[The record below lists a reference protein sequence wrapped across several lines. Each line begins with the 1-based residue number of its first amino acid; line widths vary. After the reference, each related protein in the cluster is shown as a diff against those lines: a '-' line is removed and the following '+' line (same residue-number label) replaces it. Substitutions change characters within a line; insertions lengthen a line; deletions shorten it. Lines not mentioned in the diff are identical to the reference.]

1 MQHKPND
8 NPEMNTDITIHTSP
22 LGDTIRAIVID
33 DTPYFVGKDVAL
45 ALGYSDPTNAL
56 KQHCDDGVVKRH
68 PILDN
73 LGRIQQ
79 VRIISEADVYSL
91 IFGSKLPEAISFKRW
106 VTEEVLPSIR
116 KHGGYLLS
124 SPDETPEQLMARAL
138 KVADATMKK
147 YKENNR
153 MLAARNQFLSDKVE
167 QDAPK
172 VLYAD
177 AVADSKSLCL
187 IRDLAKVV
195 TQTGVK
201 IGGKHLFD
209 WLKEKKLLCSD
220 NSPQQWAV
228 ERGFFRVVKHVI
240 TKPNGDS
247 LVSSTTKVT
256 GKGQQY
262 ILDRILKEQKQL
274 PTAI

>member
-45 ALGYSDPTNAL
+45 ALGYADPTNAL
-56 KQHCDDGVVKRH
+56 KQHCDEGVVKRH
-68 PILDN
+68 PLQTA
-73 LGRIQQ
+73 GGIQQ

-91 IFGSKLPEAISFKRW
+91 IFGSKLPEAKAFKRW

-116 KHGGYLLS
+116 RHGGYLLS
-124 SPDETPEQLMARAL
+124 SPDEPPEQLLARAL
-138 KVADATMKK
+138 KVADATMRR
-147 YKENNR
+147 YEENNR

-187 IRDLAKVV
+187 IRDLAKVI
-195 TQTGVK
+195 TQAGVK
-201 IGGKHLFD
+201 IGAKHLFD
-209 WLKEKKLLCSD
+209 WLKKKKFLCSD

-228 ERGFFRVVKHVI
+228 EQGYFRVVKHVI

-247 LVSSTTKVT
+247 LTSSTTKVT

-262 ILDRILKEQKQL
+262 ILDRFLKEQKKL

>member
-1 MQHKPND
+1 MSYIA
-8 NPEMNTDITIHTSP
+8 E
-22 LGDTIRAIVID
+22 GDLYR
-33 DTPYFVGKDVAL
+33 
-45 ALGYSDPTNAL
+45 
-56 KQHCDDGVVKRH
+56 
-68 PILDN
+68 
-73 LGRIQQ
+73 
-79 VRIISEADVYSL
+79 L
-91 IFGSKLPEAISFKRW
+91 IMRSRLPEAERFEAW

-116 KHGGYLLS
+116 RHGGYLLS
-124 SPDETPEQLMARAL
+124 TPDEPPEQLMARAL
-138 KVADATMKK
+138 KVADATMRR
-147 YKENNR
+147 YEENNR
-153 MLAARNQFLSDKVE
+153 LLAARNQFLSDKVE

-195 TQTGVK
+195 TQAGVK

-209 WLKEKKLLCSD
+209 WLKAKKLLCSD

-228 ERGFFRVVKHVI
+228 EQGYFRVVKHVI

-274 PTAI
+274 STAI